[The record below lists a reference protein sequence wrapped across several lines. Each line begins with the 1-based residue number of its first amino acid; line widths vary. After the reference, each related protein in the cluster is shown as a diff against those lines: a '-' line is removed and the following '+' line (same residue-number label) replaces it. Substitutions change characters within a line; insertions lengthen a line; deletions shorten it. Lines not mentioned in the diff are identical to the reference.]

1 MYRYKD
7 KEYKNERIT
16 KNFFT
21 NYIGC
26 AITLASCES
35 QIPKVAHEYCTEHGK
50 TAKDYHSIMELR
62 GEPAKVSKLDSIA
75 YSDIFRGTKLAK
87 DSAKVA
93 EFNKFASEN
102 RCKSA
107 LREEV
112 NEYQNS
118 KARNNGMLLTEFDE
132 MKSYLHLAHR
142 QNFLDNY
149 MYKKFFKENG
159 VLDKNVEKQCD
170 EYSNHILYNI

>member
-1 MYRYKD
+1 MNVSLKTFLP
-7 KEYKNERIT
+7 IT
-16 KNFFT
+16 LA
-21 NYIGC
+21 G
-26 AITLASCES
+26 AMTLASCES
-35 QIPKVAHEYCTEHGK
+35 QIPKVAHQYCIEHGK
-50 TAKDYHSIMELR
+50 SAKDYHNIMEVQ
-62 GEPAKVSKLDSIA
+62 GDAEKVSKLDSIA

-87 DSAKVA
+87 DSVKVA
-93 EFNKFASEN
+93 EFNKYASDN
-102 RCKSA
+102 RCKTA

-118 KARNNGMLLTEFDE
+118 KARNNGMSLSEFDE

-170 EYSNHILYNI
+170 EYSNHILSNI

>member
-1 MYRYKD
+1 MNVSLKTFLP
-7 KEYKNERIT
+7 IT
-16 KNFFT
+16 LA
-21 NYIGC
+21 G
-26 AITLASCES
+26 AMTLASCES
-35 QIPKVAHEYCTEHGK
+35 QLPKLVHQYCIEHGK
-50 TAKDYHSIMELR
+50 SAKDYHNIMEVQ
-62 GEPAKVSKLDSIA
+62 GDAEKVSKLDSIA

-87 DSAKVA
+87 DSVKVA
-93 EFNKFASEN
+93 EFNKYASDN
-102 RCKSA
+102 RCKTA
-107 LREEV
+107 LREEF

-118 KARNNGMLLTEFDE
+118 KSRNNGMSLSEFDE

-170 EYSNHILYNI
+170 EYSNHILSNI

>member
-1 MYRYKD
+1 MNVSLKTFLP
-7 KEYKNERIT
+7 IT
-16 KNFFT
+16 LA
-21 NYIGC
+21 G
-26 AITLASCES
+26 AITLTACDSEIKS
-35 QIPKVAHEYCTEHGK
+35 LAHQYCVENNK
-50 TAKDYHSIMELR
+50 TVKDYDNIENTI
-62 GEPAKVSKLDSIA
+62 GADKKISKLDSIA

-93 EFNKFASEN
+93 EFNKFASDN

-149 MYKKFFKENG
+149 MYKKFFKDNG

-170 EYSNHILYNI
+170 EYSNLILSNL